1 MFVPV
6 IIEAAL
12 ELKKV
17 IAVATSLSVAILP
30 SGILLNAYLLNSL
43 LAKYFFALGVATKVG
58 QTLLTLILNIKK

>member
-1 MFVPV
+1 MHYFAVHPPSMIIFVPV

-30 SGILLNAYLLNSL
+30 SGILFKAY
-43 LAKYFFALGVATKVG
+43 
-58 QTLLTLILNIKK
+58 

>member
-1 MFVPV
+1 MHYFAVHPPSMIIFVPV

-30 SGILLNAYLLNSL
+30 SGILSKAYLLN
-43 LAKYFFALGVATKVG
+43 F
-58 QTLLTLILNIKK
+58 